1 MVVRVWEPG
10 NVSNLEA
17 TPLTWWFAAAVQRRF
32 TGTLVLQEAARVK
45 HGVYFERGAA
55 RKARTEPPVVHL
67 SEVLV
72 EQGALDPALKEETL
86 RRALEARRLHGE
98 LLRQEGCLEPAALRR
113 GLGEQLL
120 RQIAWLLE
128 RPGPTRI
135 CYFEGDDYL
144 QRWGGADSVPVNPLP
159 LVVECVNAAVDPRA
173 FDAAFEQLG
182 DVPFGMRAD
191 APLDEF
197 QLTGSFR
204 IVADVLRGSRVRAR
218 DLIRSGVAPELEIQK
233 ALYLFAVTGCL
244 ELARPSVPVWGS
256 RPSASIPSTR
266 APGALSS
273 WPPASGARA
282 EGPPTRFPASTIPP
296 PASSGRRSG
305 IPQASAA
312 LIDLLEEL
320 RRLCELREP
329 TYYGLLGVGHDATG
343 VDVRAAFTPLAR
355 RFHPD
360 AFTRTVPE
368 ARELAPRLFADI
380 MEAFRVLSDPFRRAE
395 YDRSLRD
402 GTAPRIE
409 VEPLRRLYRGMARPH
424 RAEALL
430 SAGNIEA
437 AEQEVS
443 RALGVAPTEPELVAL
458 SALIQAQRP
467 DANTRQLWAL
477 IDDAASRAEGN
488 PKVHYYRG
496 LFLQRLGKHASALQE
511 FRQVVDLDPHHID
524 AARQVRLYE
533 KTRDQWMNEAPVP
546 SPTSTSTSTSG
557 TFPRASSDRLL
568 AWLRGRK
575 S

>member
-1 MVVRVWEPG
+1 MVDHAWEPG
-10 NVSNLEA
+10 SVSNLEA

-67 SEVLV
+67 GEVLV
-72 EQGALDPALKEETL
+72 EQGTLDPALREATL
-86 RRALEARRLHGE
+86 ERAREARRLHGE
-98 LLRQEGCLEPAALRR
+98 LLRHEGRVDAAALRR

-128 RPGPTRI
+128 RPAPTRI
-135 CYFEGDDYL
+135 CYFEGDNYL
-144 QRWGGADSVPVNPLP
+144 ERWGGTDSVPVNPLP
-159 LVVECVNAAVDPRA
+159 VVVDCVSAVADSRA
-173 FDAAFEQLG
+173 CDAALERLG
-182 DVPFGMRAD
+182 DAPFGLRPD
-191 APLDEF
+191 APIEEF
-197 QLTGSFR
+197 QLSGSFR

-218 DLIRSGVAPELEIQK
+218 DLIHSGVAPELEIRR
-233 ALYLFAVTGCL
+233 ALHLFAVTGCL
-244 ELARPSVPVWGS
+244 DLARASSTVADSRRPPSQVVPPV
-256 RPSASIPSTR
+256 R
-266 APGALSS
+266 APGSLSS
-273 WPPASGARA
+273 RPPASGVRSDASA
-282 EGPPTRFPASTIPP
+282 SKLPASTVPP

-312 LIDLLEEL
+312 LVDLLEEL
-320 RRLCELREP
+320 RRLCELRET
-329 TYYGLLGVGHDATG
+329 TYYGLLGVARDATG

-360 AFTRTVPE
+360 AFTRSVPE

-395 YDRSLRD
+395 YDRALRD
-402 GTAPRIE
+402 GTAPQIE
-409 VEPLRRLYRGMARPH
+409 LDPLRRLYRGMARPH

-430 SAGNIEA
+430 TAGNIEA

-443 RALGVAPTEPELVAL
+443 RALDVAPAEPELIAL

-477 IDDAASRAEGN
+477 IDDAAGRAEGN

-533 KTRDQWMNEAPVP
+533 KTRDQWMNEAPAP
-546 SPTSTSTSTSG
+546 SSPSSSTSG